1 MGPHVSFVDE
11 SEDGPDG
18 DDDDKKILSEWHN
31 KSSVILHEVELL
43 PAGWRLGPSY
53 GKWEAF

>member
-1 MGPHVSFVDE
+1 MDE